1 MNITKLE
8 SEVLE
13 LINNSSYGEDLG
25 DWIWVSEISENGK
38 GKINS
43 GVISSLTQK
52 NIVKTTGTG
61 KDQCISITSFGIE
74 ICKSNNLLGQFN

>member
-8 SEVLE
+8 LEVLE
-13 LINNSSYGEDLG
+13 LINNSCYGEDLG
-25 DWIWVSEISENGK
+25 DWIWVSEISENRK

-52 NIVKTTGTG
+52 NIVKTNGTG
-61 KDQCISITSFGIE
+61 KDQCIAITDFGIE
-74 ICKSNNLLGQFN
+74 ICKSNNLLGQYN